1 MAKKDDSVDNHVSGQ
16 SNEPMSRPAHALT
29 FNQVVEELK
38 TDTLSGLTEA
48 EAKQRHEKFGNN
60 DLGEADGVQP
70 LKIIIAQVANAMTL
84 VSSKT
89 AQSPPFLAPTHSE
102 VYGLS
107 ISRWLNYFFP
117 RLSTAYYLIRQS
129 VVSSP
134 NPPGSHPCRRYVDD
148 Y

>member
-89 AQSPPFLAPTHSE
+89 AQSRPLIAPTHSK

-107 ISRWLNYFFP
+107 ISRWLNY
-117 RLSTAYYLIRQS
+117 
-129 VVSSP
+129 
-134 NPPGSHPCRRYVDD
+134 
-148 Y
+148 

>member
-38 TDTLSGLTEA
+38 TDTMHGLTSA
-48 EAKQRHEKFGNN
+48 EAKARHEKFGNN

-84 VSSKT
+84 VSLFEHLFSCSQKL
-89 AQSPPFLAPTHSE
+89 PRRPHTHFE
-102 VYGLS
+102 RYG
-107 ISRWLNYFFP
+107 
-117 RLSTAYYLIRQS
+117 
-129 VVSSP
+129 
-134 NPPGSHPCRRYVDD
+134 
-148 Y
+148 

>member
-84 VSSKT
+84 VSSKPV
-89 AQSPPFLAPTHSE
+89 QFPLLAPTHSKI
-102 VYGLS
+102 YALS
-107 ISRWLNYFFP
+107 ISRWLNYFF
-117 RLSTAYYLIRQS
+117 
-129 VVSSP
+129 SP
-134 NPPGSHPCRRYVDD
+134 PDCILPD
-148 Y
+148 

>member
-84 VSSKT
+84 VSSKPV
-89 AQSPPFLAPTHSE
+89 QFPPLSPHTLENLCFKH
-102 VYGLS
+102 
-107 ISRWLNYFFP
+107 ISMAELFFFAS
-117 RLSTAYYLIRQS
+117 RLHIT
-129 VVSSP
+129 
-134 NPPGSHPCRRYVDD
+134 
-148 Y
+148 

>member
-84 VSSKT
+84 VSPVPPPKN
-89 AQSPPFLAPTHSE
+89 SPSPTHSQS
-102 VYGLS
+102 LWFKH
-107 ISRWLNYFFP
+107 ISMAELFF
-117 RLSTAYYLIRQS
+117 
-129 VVSSP
+129 SP
-134 NPPGSHPCRRYVDD
+134 LDCILPD
-148 Y
+148 